1 MKNHEVIDK
10 ILEYHPV
17 IPDYTGCDGYKAGDP
32 QEECIGIATAL
43 VPTVEVI
50 RSAIRKNCNLI
61 ITHEPIFYQ
70 TPDFADWRGD
80 FANKTYE
87 EKKKLLTENHITV
100 WRDHDHIHA
109 HQPDGIFTGVIRQL
123 GWEKYMRQEKN
134 GPGYLFDIPEM
145 AVKELGDH
153 LISRMHLHGLR
164 YIGAAEDKIEKVA
177 IVGHIYPDSFYRDHT
192 ETDGTYHDYGMD
204 VIRMMEEGVQAIIP
218 GEIIEWTTLSYIRD
232 SIAFGQIRACYNVG
246 HFNMEE
252 AGMKYAAEWI
262 GELVDNQIPV
272 QYIPTED
279 GFRYM
284 PR

>member
-17 IPDYTGCDGYKAGDP
+17 IPDYQGCDGYKAGDP

-109 HQPDGIFTGVIRQL
+109 HQPDGIFTGVVRQL
-123 GWEKYMRQEKN
+123 GWEKY
-134 GPGYLFDIPEM
+134 I
-145 AVKELGDH
+145 H
-153 LISRMHLHGLR
+153 LM
-164 YIGAAEDKIEKVA
+164 
-177 IVGHIYPDSFYRDHT
+177 
-192 ETDGTYHDYGMD
+192 
-204 VIRMMEEGVQAIIP
+204 
-218 GEIIEWTTLSYIRD
+218 
-232 SIAFGQIRACYNVG
+232 
-246 HFNMEE
+246 
-252 AGMKYAAEWI
+252 
-262 GELVDNQIPV
+262 
-272 QYIPTED
+272 
-279 GFRYM
+279 
-284 PR
+284 